1 MEDGTAQTTPAEE
14 PVSALTRWMHRLYY
28 LYMVLVPALTVFGLL
43 NLKGAPAEY
52 VHGLL
57 AVPVL
62 HWVLKGSLVIAG
74 IAYLAFVTELARPPK
89 SPLVTLLLICDTPA
103 LVYLG
108 ALAGGPPQL
117 EILAYDGVL
126 EATAAVLSLI
136 PVQFTGSVRIP
147 AKTGSDIPKAMLL
160 IAAFA
165 AGPLALFGAL
175 FAGLAA
181 EGAWIGLATMTVA
194 IGWGSYSFYKLLRYA
209 PSNQDNWGW
218 VIFGIMGPLLGGIAY
233 GVIKGL
239 TS

>member
-1 MEDGTAQTTPAEE
+1 MEDGTAQTTPVDP

-28 LYMVLVPALTVFGLL
+28 LYMVLVPALTIFGLL
-43 NLKGAPAEY
+43 NLTGAPAEY

-62 HWVLKGSLVIAG
+62 HWLLKGSLVIAG

-89 SPLVTLLLICDTPA
+89 SALVTLLLICDTPA

-117 EILAYDGVL
+117 EILAYDGVV
-126 EATAAVLSLI
+126 EAAAAVLSLVPI
-136 PVQFTGSVRIP
+136 QFTGSVRIP
-147 AKTGSDIPKAMLL
+147 AKTGADIPKSMLL

-165 AGPLALFGAL
+165 AGPLTVFGAL

-181 EGAWIGLATMTVA
+181 EGAWIGLSTMTAA
-194 IGWGSYSFYKLLRYA
+194 IGWGSYSFYRLVRYA

-218 VIFGIMGPLLGGIAY
+218 VIFGIMGPLLGGITY

-239 TS
+239 SS